1 MPTAGSVMITE
12 SSEIDSVLDGFP
24 KPWVIKRDGLAA
36 GKGVTVTEDIADAVD
51 AAKWAIDTD
60 GKVLIE
66 EFLHGEEASILVLMD
81 ESGFSILPSS
91 QDHKR
96 LNDGDTGPNT
106 GGMGAYAPAPVV
118 TKIVMDRV
126 ISSIVEPMHRFLSNR
141 SAPYRGCLYVG
152 LMIENDDPRVVEFN
166 VRFGDPETQV
176 TLPLVQSDLGLLL
189 MAVSEGKLSDF
200 KLEISDKHAA
210 TIVLASEGYPEKP
223 IKGRVVRGISTEE
236 KGAGTIIHHAGTEF
250 HEDSVISSGGRVL
263 SVTGISDTLEE
274 AIEGAYSRIS
284 KVNMEGGHYRRDIG
298 HKALDT

>member
-1 MPTAGSVMITE
+1 M
-12 SSEIDSVLDGFP
+12 
-24 KPWVIKRDGLAA
+24 
-36 GKGVTVTEDIADAVD
+36 
-51 AAKWAIDTD
+51 
-60 GKVLIE
+60 
-66 EFLHGEEASILVLMD
+66 
-81 ESGFSILPSS
+81 
-91 QDHKR
+91 
-96 LNDGDTGPNT
+96 
-106 GGMGAYAPAPVV
+106 
-118 TKIVMDRV
+118 
-126 ISSIVEPMHRFLSNR
+126 
-141 SAPYRGCLYVG
+141 
-152 LMIENDDPRVVEFN
+152 
-166 VRFGDPETQV
+166 

-223 IKGRVVRGISTEE
+223 IKGRVVRGIFTEE